1 MAGMKDSSKV
11 NKEVWETFQ
20 GTFTYM
26 SPERIKGQAHSFDS
40 DIWAI
45 GLTIV
50 TCGLGKFP
58 FELKEFTIWEMMK
71 YLENK
76 KLVDMLPKNNFSE
89 EMMQFISACLSFDP
103 KDRPLAKDLLKYD
116 WIVKNKK
123 TKPSIGN
130 KFHFSNFIF

>member
-1 MAGMKDSSKV
+1 
-11 NKEVWETFQ
+11 
-20 GTFTYM
+20 M

-89 EMMQFISACLSFDP
+89 EMMQFISACLQFHP

-123 TKPSIGN
+123 TKPSVGN
-130 KFHFSNFIF
+130 TFVSLICVF